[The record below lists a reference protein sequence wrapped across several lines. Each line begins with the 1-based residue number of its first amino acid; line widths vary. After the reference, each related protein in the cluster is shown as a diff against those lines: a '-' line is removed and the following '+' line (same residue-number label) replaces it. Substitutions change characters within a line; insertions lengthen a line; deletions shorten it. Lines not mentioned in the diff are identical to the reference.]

1 MQFFNPWSKSNSWLM
16 AIMFGLPASY
26 IFIKATDFVVTYYN
40 GVLWPGRMIAFGTG
54 VFAFSL
60 LSYGIMGESI
70 NMKTAVSLVLASA
83 IVLIQI
89 LWK

>member
-1 MQFFNPWSKSNSWLM
+1 
-16 AIMFGLPASY
+16 
-26 IFIKATDFVVTYYN
+26 
-40 GVLWPGRMIAFGTG
+40 MIAFGTG

-70 NMKTAVSLVLASA
+70 NMKTAVSLVLATA